1 MKLLTVR
8 ECAQMLRVSPG
19 CVYQLVS
26 QNKLPHLR
34 VGCGR
39 GRIRIPEEA
48 LAEFLRS
55 NLVDANTVPSRSSQ
69 DKPRGR
75 GRLFKHLDGERLRAA
90 WQQQGVRVDL
100 QDGRSVRPSE

>member
-39 GRIRIPEEA
+39 GTIRIPEEA
-48 LAEFLRS
+48 LEEYLQSGLAEDAPGTSRAPQRS
-55 NLVDANTVPSRSSQ
+55 
-69 DKPRGR
+69 PR
-75 GRLFKHLDGERLRAA
+75 L
-90 WQQQGVRVDL
+90 
-100 QDGRSVRPSE
+100 